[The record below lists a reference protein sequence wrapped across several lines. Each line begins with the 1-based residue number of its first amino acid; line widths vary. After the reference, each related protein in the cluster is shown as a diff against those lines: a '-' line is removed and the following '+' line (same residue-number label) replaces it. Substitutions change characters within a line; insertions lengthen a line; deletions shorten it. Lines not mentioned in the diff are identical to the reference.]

1 MSTKARH
8 SDVTAGPWEDLPEEE
23 LARGL
28 CASDEVA
35 FAAVY
40 RRWGSLVHTLAS
52 RSLGDPHEAE
62 DVTQQVFIGAW
73 RGRAGYRPERG
84 PLGGWLVGITRRK
97 IVDALA
103 ARTRRLTLVESAA
116 HHADGPHQEAGV
128 DEVLDRVLLVDAL
141 SRLPRGQREVLCM
154 AFYEDLTQAQIAER
168 TGTPLGT
175 VKSHTR
181 RGLLRLREGIERG
194 RVEEHAAGAREEN
207 PPRPTH
213 PS

>member
-8 SDVTAGPWEDLPEEE
+8 SDAPAGPPASPPDEEE

-103 ARTRRLTLVESAA
+103 ARTRRLALAESVAYD
-116 HHADGPHQEAGV
+116 ADGRRHDAGV
-128 DEVLDRVLLVDAL
+128 EEVLDRVLLVDAL

-181 RGLLRLREGIERG
+181 RGLHRLREGIEQG
-194 RVEEHAAGAREEN
+194 RADERAAAREEK
-207 PPRPTH
+207 PHPTAH